1 MNEGSLIFTSSVV
14 ERLCELGVSA
24 SVFPRTRPSYPSRTI
39 HVSHPLYF
47 RGFFGQNQVI
57 ALKGREDTL
66 ENAGFDDCTHRGVH
80 AGAIAA
86 RREDCKLHSS
96 VMNFPQDLARL
107 YTTRGVDVGVG
118 KGTEGGPTKDR
129 IR

>member
-1 MNEGSLIFTSSVV
+1 MNEGSLILTSSVV

-24 SVFPRTRPSYPSRTI
+24 FAFPRTRPSYPSRTI
-39 HVSHPLYF
+39 HVSHPLDV
-47 RGFFGQNQVI
+47 RGFIGQNQVI
-57 ALKGREDTL
+57 TLKGRGDIL

-96 VMNFPQDLARL
+96 VMNFPQDLARF
-107 YTTRGVDVGVG
+107 YNTRRVDVGVG
-118 KGTEGGPTKDR
+118 NGAEGGPTKDKD
-129 IR
+129 